1 MHRLG
6 RRLAHTPRKKT
17 LENRYKVEMHVHS
30 PTCQCQVIEKK
41 IIPLTLIVWVQGR
54 VEKTAKKRVRKMK
67 KKFFLTKY
75 ESVTHV
81 SILIFQGLFK
91 NIFLD
96 I

>member
-54 VEKTAKKRVRKMK
+54 VEKNGK
-67 KKFFLTKY
+67 KKSQKNEKKIFFNQ
-75 ESVTHV
+75 
-81 SILIFQGLFK
+81 I
-91 NIFLD
+91 
-96 I
+96 